1 MGEGSEY
8 CAFLVSTGNLRNHQG
23 RGSISSLTLSP
34 TSMRDTLN
42 YLRFAARSLRRNPT
56 FTLFSVLTLTIG
68 VGASTAVFSVFSSA
82 LLRELPYPGDEQLVV
97 VSETRSSDE
106 ISVSYPDLADWQAR
120 TRSFDQLA
128 GYVGQSFNLVG
139 ESEPERLR
147 GVLVTS
153 NLFATLK
160 VQPFMGRD
168 FLAEEGVPG
177 AGRVVA
183 ISHAL
188 WTTRFA
194 ADPAII
200 GRTISLND
208 EPTTVVAVMPAG
220 FRFPDGMVYGP
231 SDLWHPIGGLLG
243 DDFTNRDSH
252 PGLAVIGRLKPGQD
266 IETGTEDL
274 ASIAAQLR
282 EEHPVSNRE
291 VGVATRSALASI
303 VGDVSTPL
311 TILLGAVGLVLLIAC
326 GNVAAL
332 IMTRASVR
340 QHELAIRSALGAGR
354 RHVLGHLLS
363 EGVLL
368 ALLGGVGGTF
378 LALILIRIS
387 GDLLAGF
394 PRMDAIGLDWRVLFA
409 AIASV
414 MVTGALFG
422 LAPVLQVGGQWGDSM
437 KARSAS
443 PTHSRTRTRRYLVAA
458 EVALALVLLI
468 GASLLFRSFRNLYGA
483 SGGIDPAG
491 VLIANLRLPDT
502 RYDDQRAAAFW
513 AQLIDRID
521 GSPGVITAGA
531 VSVLPFS
538 GAGAQSGI
546 GPGEL
551 PPSKD
556 TEIRTDVQAATPG
569 YFATLGVDLL
579 QGRLFDASDDA
590 AHPSVAVV
598 DERFAQRFW
607 PGESPI
613 GRRVQ
618 GWGFRELTVVG
629 VVRHVKRYGVAEES
643 REELYVPLAQ
653 RPFTRMTI
661 VVKVAGD
668 PMQSLALVRREV
680 AALDP
685 GLPVYDYRPM
695 TEVVSATILGPRIVA
710 VLSVGFA
717 VIAGILALVGIYG
730 VMAFFV
736 SSRTREIGVRSAL
749 GATQSSI
756 MTMVGRQALLLGLGG
771 TGVGVLLSLVVGKLI
786 EGFVFQVPVTSPVTY
801 LVLAA
806 GMLVLVLLATAG
818 PAIRAARV
826 SPLVALNQE

>member
-1 MGEGSEY
+1 M
-8 CAFLVSTGNLRNHQG
+8 
-23 RGSISSLTLSP
+23 LSNI
-34 TSMRDTLN
+34 LN
-42 YLRFAARSLRRNPT
+42 YLRFAARSLRRSPT
-56 FTLFSVLTLTIG
+56 FTLFSILTLTIG
-68 VGASTAVFSVFSSA
+68 IGASTAVFSVFSSA
-82 LLRELPYPGDEQLVV
+82 LLRELPYPQDEQLVV
-97 VSETRSSDE
+97 VSETRGSDP
-106 ISVSYPDLADWQAR
+106 ISVSYPDLADWRAR
-120 TRSFDQLA
+120 TRTFDQLA

-153 NLFATLK
+153 NLFTTLR

-168 FLAEEGVPG
+168 FLPEEGVPG

-194 ADPAII
+194 ADPSII
-200 GRTISLND
+200 GRSISLND
-208 EPTTVVAVMPAG
+208 EPTTVVAVMPPG

-266 IETGTEDL
+266 IETGTADL
-274 ASIAAQLR
+274 VAIAAQLR

-291 VGVATRSALASI
+291 VGVKTRSALASI

-311 TILLGAVGLVLLIAC
+311 TILLGAVGLLLLIAC

-368 ALLGGVGGTF
+368 ALLGGLGGTI
-378 LALILIRIS
+378 LALLLIRIS
-387 GDLLAGF
+387 GGLLAGF
-394 PRMDAIGLDWRVLFA
+394 PRMDAIGLDWRVLVA

-414 MVTGALFG
+414 MVTGGLFG
-422 LAPVLQVGGQWGDSM
+422 LAPVLQVGARWGDSM

-443 PTHSRTRTRRYLVAA
+443 PSLPRTRIRRFLVGA
-458 EVALALVLLI
+458 EIALALVLLI

-513 AQLIDRID
+513 AQLIERIES
-521 GSPGVITAGA
+521 SPGVISAGA

-569 YFATLGVDLL
+569 YFATLGIDLL

-607 PGESPI
+607 PGQNPI

-661 VVKVAGD
+661 VVKVTGD
-668 PMQSLALVRREV
+668 PMQSLAHVRREV

-685 GLPVYDYRPM
+685 GIPVYDYRPM
-695 TEVVSATILGPRIVA
+695 TEVVSSTILGPRIVA
-710 VLSVGFA
+710 VVSVGFA

-736 SSRTREIGVRSAL
+736 STRTREIGVRSAL

-756 MTMVGRQALLLGLGG
+756 VTMVGRQALLLGVGG

-786 EGFVFQVPVTSPVTY
+786 EGFVFQVTVTSLVTY
-801 LVLAA
+801 LVLST
-806 GMLVLVLLATAG
+806 GMLVLVLLASAG